1 MAQHDLMSEF
11 TPRATDYA
19 QRVADSFARQ
29 AALQTMGARLISV
42 EPGRVVVE
50 MAHDDRFTQQHGFIH
65 AGVTTTVLDT
75 ACGYA
80 AFSLM
85 PADAG
90 VLTIE
95 LKTNLL
101 APAAGEQFVFEGRV
115 VKPGRTVTFCEGE
128 AFAISNGTRKRI
140 ATLSA
145 TMMTVLGR
153 DDVKS

>member
-1 MAQHDLMSEF
+1 MTGF
-11 TPRATDYA
+11 TTKTTDYA
-19 QRVADSFARQ
+19 QRVADSFAHQ
-29 AALQTMGARLISV
+29 AALATMGARLTSV
-42 EPGRVVVE
+42 EPGRVVIE
-50 MAHDDRFTQQHGFIH
+50 MAYDDRFTQQHGFIH

-90 VLTIE
+90 VLTVE

-101 APAAGEQFVFEGRV
+101 APAAGEAFIFEGRV
-115 VKPGRTVTFCEGE
+115 LKPGRTITFCEGE
-128 AFAISNGTRKRI
+128 AFALNNGTRKRI

>member
-1 MAQHDLMSEF
+1 MKHHVRMTEF
-11 TPRATDYA
+11 TPKTIDYE
-19 QRVADSFARQ
+19 QRVTDSFARQ
-29 AALQTMGARLISV
+29 AALATMGARLITV
-42 EPGRVVVE
+42 EPGRVIME
-50 MAHDDRFTQQHGFIH
+50 MDHDDRFTQQHGFIH

-90 VLTIE
+90 VLTVE
-95 LKTNLL
+95 LKINLL
-101 APAAGEQFVFEGRV
+101 APAAGETFMFEGRV
-115 VKPGRTVTFCEGE
+115 VKPGRTVSFCEGE
-128 AFAISNGTRKRI
+128 AFALINGTRKRI

-153 DDVKS
+153 DDIKS

>member
-1 MAQHDLMSEF
+1 MTGF
-11 TPRATDYA
+11 TAKTPDYA
-19 QRVADSFARQ
+19 QRVTDSFARQ
-29 AALQTMGARLISV
+29 AALATMGAELISV
-42 EPGRVVVE
+42 EPGEVVVE
-50 MAHDDRFTQQHGFIH
+50 MLHDERFTQQHGFIH

-95 LKTNLL
+95 LKTSLL
-101 APAAGEQFVFEGRV
+101 APAAGERFVFVGRV

-128 AFAISNGTRKRI
+128 AFALHDGNKKRI

>member
-1 MAQHDLMSEF
+1 MKHHHYMTEF
-11 TPRATDYA
+11 KPKTADYVH
-19 QRVADSFARQ
+19 RVTDSFARQ
-29 AALQTMGARLISV
+29 AALATMGARLVAV
-42 EPGRVVVE
+42 EPGRVTME
-50 MAHDDRFTQQHGFIH
+50 MDHDDRFTQQHGFIH

-90 VLTIE
+90 VLTVE

-101 APAAGEQFVFEGRV
+101 APAAGETFMFVGRV

-128 AFAISNGTRKRI
+128 AFAVTNGTRKRI

>member
-1 MAQHDLMSEF
+1 MKQHGLMSEF
-11 TPRATDYA
+11 TARTTDYA
-19 QRVADSFARQ
+19 ERVADSFARQ
-29 AALQTMGARLISV
+29 AALSTMGAELISV
-42 EPGRVVVE
+42 APGKVVVE
-50 MAHDDRFTQQHGFIH
+50 MPHDDRFTQQHGFIH

-85 PADAG
+85 PENAG

-101 APAAGEQFVFEGRV
+101 APAAGEKFVFVGRV
-115 VKPGRTVTFCEGE
+115 IKPGRTVTFCEGE
-128 AFAISNGTRKRI
+128 AFALSDGTKKRI

>member
-1 MAQHDLMSEF
+1 MKHHVRMTEF
-11 TPRATDYA
+11 APKTTDYV
-19 QRVADSFARQ
+19 QRVTDSFVRQ
-29 AALQTMGARLISV
+29 AALTTMGARLVSV
-42 EPGRVVVE
+42 EPGRVIME
-50 MAHDDRFTQQHGFIH
+50 MDHDDRFTQQHGFIH

-85 PADAG
+85 PSDAG
-90 VLTIE
+90 VLTVE

-101 APAAGEQFVFEGRV
+101 APAAGETFMFEGRV
-115 VKPGRTVTFCEGE
+115 VKPGRTVTFCEGD
-128 AFAISNGTRKRI
+128 AFAVNNGTRKRI
-140 ATLSA
+140 ATMSA

>member
-1 MAQHDLMSEF
+1 MKQHGGMTEF
-11 TPRATDYA
+11 IPKTADYA
-19 QRVADSFARQ
+19 QRVTDSFARQ
-29 AALQTMGARLISV
+29 AALATMGAELISI
-42 EPGRVVVE
+42 EPGRVVME
-50 MAHDDRFTQQHGFIH
+50 MQHDDRFTQQHGFIH

-90 VLTIE
+90 VLTVE

-101 APAAGEQFVFEGRV
+101 APAAGERFVFVGRV

-128 AFAISNGTRKRI
+128 AFALSEGKKKRI

-145 TMMTVLGR
+145 TMMTVLAR

>member
-1 MAQHDLMSEF
+1 MSQHELMSEF
-11 TPRATDYA
+11 SPKTPDFA

-29 AALQTMGARLISV
+29 QALATMGARLVSV

-65 AGVTTTVLDT
+65 AGVTTTVLDS

-95 LKTNLL
+95 LKTSLL
-101 APAAGEQFVFEGRV
+101 APAAGETFTFEGRV

-128 AFAISNGTRKRI
+128 AFALSNGTRKRI

>member
-1 MAQHDLMSEF
+1 MKQHDGMTEF
-11 TPRATDYA
+11 TPNTTDYA
-19 QRVADSFARQ
+19 ERVADSFSRQ
-29 AALQTMGARLISV
+29 AALATMGARLVSV
-42 EPGRVVVE
+42 EPGRVTVE

-90 VLTIE
+90 VLTVE
-95 LKTNLL
+95 LKTSLL
-101 APAAGEQFVFEGRV
+101 APAAGDRFEFEGRV
-115 VKPGRTVTFCEGE
+115 VKPGRTVTFCEGD
-128 AFAISNGTRKRI
+128 AFAVTEGKRKRI
-140 ATLSA
+140 ATMSA

>member
-1 MAQHDLMSEF
+1 MTEF
-11 TPRATDYA
+11 SPKTTDYA
-19 QRVADSFARQ
+19 QRIADSFARQ
-29 AALQTMGARLISV
+29 AALQTMGARLVSV

-101 APAAGEQFVFEGRV
+101 APAAGEFFEFEGRV
-115 VKPGRTVTFCEGE
+115 AKPGRTVTFCEGE
-128 AFAISNGTRKRI
+128 AFAINNGVRKRI

>member
-1 MAQHDLMSEF
+1 MKQDDTMTEF
-11 TPRATDYA
+11 TAKTSDYA
-19 QRVADSFARQ
+19 RRVADSFARQ
-29 AALQTMGARLISV
+29 AALATMGAELISV
-42 EPGRVVVE
+42 APGEVIVE
-50 MAHDDRFTQQHGFIH
+50 MPHDNRFTQQHGFIH
-65 AGVTTTVLDT
+65 AGVTTTMLDT

-85 PADAG
+85 PEDAG

-101 APAAGEQFVFEGRV
+101 APATGESFVFVGRV

-128 AFAISNGTRKRI
+128 AFAVSDDTKKRI

-145 TMMTVLGR
+145 TMMTVMGR

>member
-1 MAQHDLMSEF
+1 MKHHARMTEF
-11 TPRATDYA
+11 TPKTTDYV
-19 QRVADSFARQ
+19 QRVTDSFVRQ
-29 AALQTMGARLISV
+29 AALATMGARLVSV
-42 EPGRVVVE
+42 EPGRVIME
-50 MAHDDRFTQQHGFIH
+50 MDHDDRFTQQHGFIH

-85 PADAG
+85 PTDAG
-90 VLTIE
+90 VLTVE

-101 APAAGEQFVFEGRV
+101 APAAGETFMFEGRV
-115 VKPGRTVTFCEGE
+115 VKPGRTVTFCEGD
-128 AFAISNGTRKRI
+128 AFALNNGTRKRI
-140 ATLSA
+140 ATMSA

>member
-1 MAQHDLMSEF
+1 MNGLSPKTA
-11 TPRATDYA
+11 DYA

-29 AALQTMGARLISV
+29 AALATMGVRLVSV
-42 EPGRVVVE
+42 EPGMVVME

-85 PADAG
+85 PEDAG
-90 VLTIE
+90 VLTVE
-95 LKTNLL
+95 LKTSLL
-101 APAAGEQFVFEGRV
+101 APAAGQTFMFEGRV
-115 VKPGRTVTFCEGE
+115 IKPGRTITFCEGE
-128 AFAISNGTRKRI
+128 AFALNNGSRKRI

>member
-1 MAQHDLMSEF
+1 MKHHDRMTEF
-11 TPRATDYA
+11 TPKTTDYI

-29 AALQTMGARLISV
+29 GALATMGARLVSV
-42 EPGRVVVE
+42 EPGRVIME
-50 MAHDDRFTQQHGFIH
+50 MDHDDRFTQQHGFIH

-90 VLTIE
+90 VLTVE

-101 APAAGEQFVFEGRV
+101 APAAGETFMFEGRV

-128 AFAISNGTRKRI
+128 AFALNNGKRKRI

-145 TMMTVLGR
+145 TMMTALGR
-153 DDVKS
+153 NDVKS

>member
-1 MAQHDLMSEF
+1 MKQHDRMTEF
-11 TPRATDYA
+11 SPKTTDYT

-29 AALQTMGARLISV
+29 AALATMGARLVSV
-42 EPGRVVVE
+42 EPGKVIME

-90 VLTIE
+90 VLTVE
-95 LKTNLL
+95 LKINLL
-101 APAAGEQFVFEGRV
+101 APAAGETFIFEGRV

-128 AFAISNGTRKRI
+128 AFALNNGTRKRI

>member
-1 MAQHDLMSEF
+1 MTEF
-11 TPRATDYA
+11 KPKTTDYI
-19 QRVADSFARQ
+19 QRVTDSFGRQ
-29 AALQTMGARLISV
+29 AALATMGVRLISID
-42 EPGRVVVE
+42 PGKVIME
-50 MAHDDRFTQQHGFIH
+50 MEHDDRFTQQHGFIH

-101 APAAGEQFVFEGRV
+101 APAAGQSFMFEGRV

-128 AFAISNGTRKRI
+128 AFALKDGTRKRI

>member
-1 MAQHDLMSEF
+1 MTEF
-11 TPRATDYA
+11 TPKTVDYA

-29 AALQTMGARLISV
+29 AALATMGAELISV
-42 EPGRVVVE
+42 EPGKVVVE
-50 MAHDDRFTQQHGFIH
+50 MPHDDRFTQQHGFMH

-85 PADAG
+85 PANAG

-101 APAAGEQFVFEGRV
+101 APAAGERFVFVGRV
-115 VKPGRTVTFCEGE
+115 IKPGRTVTFCEGE
-128 AFAISNGTRKRI
+128 AFAVGDGKRKRI

-145 TMMTVLGR
+145 TMMTVVGR
-153 DDVKS
+153 DDVRS

>member
-1 MAQHDLMSEF
+1 MTEF
-11 TPRATDYA
+11 KPKTDDYI
-19 QRVADSFARQ
+19 QRVTDSFGRQ
-29 AALQTMGARLISV
+29 AALATMGARLVEV
-42 EPGRVVVE
+42 EPGRVIME
-50 MAHDDRFTQQHGFIH
+50 MDHDDRFTQQHGFMH

-90 VLTIE
+90 VLTVE

-101 APAAGEQFVFEGRV
+101 APAAGETFTFEGRV

-128 AFAISNGTRKRI
+128 AFAVTNGTRKRI

>member
-1 MAQHDLMSEF
+1 MRGF
-11 TPRATDYA
+11 TPKTADYI
-19 QRVADSFARQ
+19 QRVTDSFGRQ
-29 AALQTMGARLISV
+29 AALATMGARLISV
-42 EPGRVVVE
+42 EPGKVIME
-50 MAHDDRFTQQHGFIH
+50 MDHDDRFTQQHGFIH

-90 VLTIE
+90 VLTVE
-95 LKTNLL
+95 LKTSLL
-101 APAAGEQFVFEGRV
+101 APAAGQSFIFEGRV
-115 VKPGRTVTFCEGE
+115 VKPGRTVTFCEGQ
-128 AFAISNGTRKRI
+128 AFALNYGTRKRI

-145 TMMTVLGR
+145 SMMTVLGR

>member
-1 MAQHDLMSEF
+1 MQQHEQMTEF
-11 TPRATDYA
+11 SPKTTDYA

-29 AALQTMGARLISV
+29 AALATMGAQLISV
-42 EPGRVVVE
+42 EPGRVVME
-50 MAHDDRFTQQHGFIH
+50 MDHDDRFTQQHGFIH

-90 VLTIE
+90 VLTVE

-101 APAAGEQFVFEGRV
+101 APAAGEKFIFEGRV

-128 AFAISNGTRKRI
+128 AFALNNGKKKRI

>member
-1 MAQHDLMSEF
+1 MTEF
-11 TPRATDYA
+11 TPKTTDYA
-19 QRVADSFARQ
+19 QRIRDSFARQ
-29 AALQTMGARLISV
+29 AALATMGVRLLSV
-42 EPGRVVVE
+42 EPGRVIME

-65 AGVTTTVLDT
+65 AGVTTTALDT

-90 VLTIE
+90 VLTVE
-95 LKTNLL
+95 LKTSLL
-101 APAAGEQFVFEGRV
+101 APAAGDTFIYEGRV
-115 VKPGRTVTFCEGE
+115 IKPGRTVTFYEGE
-128 AFAISNGTRKRI
+128 AFAISNGNRKRI

>member
-1 MAQHDLMSEF
+1 MTEF
-11 TPRATDYA
+11 TPKTTDYA
-19 QRVADSFARQ
+19 QRVRDSFAGQ
-29 AALQTMGARLISV
+29 AALATMGVRLLSV
-42 EPGRVVVE
+42 KPGRVTME

-65 AGVTTTVLDT
+65 AGVTTTALDT

-90 VLTIE
+90 VLTVE
-95 LKTNLL
+95 LKTSLL
-101 APAAGEQFVFEGRV
+101 APAAGDTFIYEGWV
-115 VKPGRTVTFCEGE
+115 IKPGRTVTFCEGE
-128 AFAISNGTRKRI
+128 AFAISNGNRKRI

>member
-1 MAQHDLMSEF
+1 MTEF
-11 TPRATDYA
+11 KPRTPDYA

-29 AALQTMGARLISV
+29 AALATMGVRLVSI
-42 EPGRVVVE
+42 EPGRVVME
-50 MAHDDRFTQQHGFIH
+50 MAHDDRFTQQHGFVH

-90 VLTIE
+90 VLTVE
-95 LKTNLL
+95 LKTSLL
-101 APAAGEQFVFEGRV
+101 APAAGKTFIFEGRV
-115 VKPGRTVTFCEGE
+115 IKPGRTVTFCEGE
-128 AFAISNGTRKRI
+128 AFALSNGARKRI

-153 DDVKS
+153 DDIKS

>member
-1 MAQHDLMSEF
+1 MKQYVCMTEF
-11 TPRATDYA
+11 KPKTADFA

-29 AALQTMGARLISV
+29 AALTTMGARLVSV
-42 EPGRVVVE
+42 EPGRVVVD

-101 APAAGEQFVFEGRV
+101 APAAGETFEFEGRV

-128 AFAISNGTRKRI
+128 AFAISKGARKRI